1 LPGSADI
8 LSDVPG
14 ASSRLRLRVAP
25 GGRRSAVVGRYGEA
39 WKVRVA
45 AAPERGRAN
54 DEVIAVIADALDIS
68 RAAVRLV
75 AGAASRD
82 KIVELEGM
90 DADEAD
96 RRLQRVA
103 QPLEDG
109 EA

>member
-1 LPGSADI
+1 MPGS
-8 LSDVPG
+8 
-14 ASSRLRLRVAP
+14 SSRLHLRVAP
-25 GGRRSAVVGRYGEA
+25 GSRRSAVVGRYGEA

-75 AGAASRD
+75 AGASSRD
-82 KIVELEGM
+82 KIVEVQGVEAG
-90 DADEAD
+90 EAD

-103 QPLEDG
+103 HGPKDG
-109 EA
+109 AT